1 MPMSTMQAGAAAPGA
16 PAERVVDEQDKKL
29 AADWL
34 KRIDAALTRKCVADA
49 HKSFERNRKLLRGI
63 DPDAEG
69 KRMRSNLYFAE
80 LAAMRPQIYAKDPEF
95 AVRPSEGVPI
105 EQVDA
110 IKRFGETAEAVLT
123 HMLVREARL
132 KKRAKRLLT
141 AAYTCKV
148 GWWKVC
154 WQEDKRSDPL
164 IENQIKDTQDNLNRL
179 QTLRQQL
186 DDPSMGA
193 DQDLKI
199 AELQQTL
206 AGLQSQAEVKVARGI
221 TLDFV
226 LSEDV
231 LVLDAS
237 VRELTDYER
246 ASALGHRIWMTR
258 SKYRETFGY
267 DCAKGKTYAEKSGEM
282 AAQSGAAGQGK
293 EDDLLCVWEV
303 WDQASNRVFQVC
315 DGEEGFCSEPFSPDW
330 TGKRWY
336 PFFALAFNEVDGSF
350 YPLSDVELI
359 EPLVREY
366 NESRDDF
373 VRDRRECL
381 PLNIARKGGSL
392 TDADLQRIKN
402 RQGGDLLLVEGI
414 GGQPI
419 SNDIWSGQLGQI
431 RPENYDTQPA
441 RGDIEQ
447 ILGGGDAARGSVLKA
462 KTATEAEILS
472 QGLRG
477 RSAERTDIME
487 DLLGDVGGYV
497 LQVCLRKLT
506 LPEVQRIAGMDAAWP
521 SLQPEQ
527 VFEQVL
533 VEVRGGSTGKPD
545 RLQEQD
551 RWTKL
556 MPVIEK
562 CVTQVGELRAKGQEP
577 LAAALIELTRETLRR
592 FDERIDIN
600 QFLPKPAEGEQQ
612 GQPQDP
618 LQSPQVAQ
626 LMEHGKQ
633 MIGDLQAQVQ
643 QLQQQLADKTADRE
657 LDLEKARLSAET
669 DIQKAHIAAEA
680 QTQIAV
686 MRGAVDSQQSA
697 PGDVST
703 ELAAALP
710 AALDDYLAQEAGE
723 PMNGDLS

>member
-1 MPMSTMQAGAAAPGA
+1 MPMSTTLPGAAAPGA
-16 PAERVVDEQDKKL
+16 PAERVVNEQDKRL
-29 AADWL
+29 SADWL
-34 KRIDAALTRKCVADA
+34 KRIDAALSRKCVADA

-63 DPDAEG
+63 DPDVDG
-69 KRMRSNLYFAE
+69 NKRMRSNIYFAE

-95 AVRPSEGVPI
+95 AVRPSDGVPI

-110 IKRFGETAEAVLT
+110 IKQFGETAEAVLI
-123 HMLVREARL
+123 HMLVREAKL

-154 WQEDKRSDPL
+154 WQEDKQHDPL

-186 DDPSMGA
+186 DDPSVGA

-206 AGLQSQAEVKVARGI
+206 AGLQSQAEVKVARGV

-231 LVLDAS
+231 VVLDAS

-246 ASALGHRIWMTR
+246 ASALAHRIWFTR
-258 SKYRETFGY
+258 AKYRETFGY
-267 DCAKGKTYAEKSGEM
+267 DCVKGKTYAEKSGEM
-282 AAQSGAAGQGK
+282 AAQGGTGQGK
-293 EDDLLCVWEV
+293 DDDLLCVWEV

-431 RPENYDTQPA
+431 RPENYDTNPA
-441 RGDIEQ
+441 RSDIEQ

-506 LPEVQRIAGMDAAWP
+506 LPEVQRIAGMNAVWP

-562 CVTQVGELRAKGQEP
+562 TVTQVGELRAKGQEP

-592 FDERIDIN
+592 FDERIDLN
-600 QFLPKPAEGEQQ
+600 QFLPKPSEGEQ
-612 GQPQDP
+612 GQQSQDP

-626 LMEHGKQ
+626 LMRHGKQ
-633 MIGDLQAQVQ
+633 MMDELQAQVQ
-643 QLQQQLADKTADRE
+643 QLQQQLADKAADRDVE
-657 LDLEKARLSAET
+657 LQKAQISAATDIEKAR
-669 DIQKAHIAAEA
+669 IAAEA
-680 QTQIAV
+680 QMQTAV
-686 MRGAVDSQQSA
+686 MRGAIDSQQAA
-697 PGDVST
+697 PGVVSA

-710 AALDDYLAQEAGE
+710 VALDNYLAGESGE
-723 PMNGDLS
+723 PMNGEQ